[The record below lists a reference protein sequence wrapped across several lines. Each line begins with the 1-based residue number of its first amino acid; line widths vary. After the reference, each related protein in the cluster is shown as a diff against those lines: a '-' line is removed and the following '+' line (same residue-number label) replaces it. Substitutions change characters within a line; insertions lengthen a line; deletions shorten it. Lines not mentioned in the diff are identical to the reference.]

1 MPNRIIRD
9 GVLDSERYHNLPSD
23 SARLLFMELLL
34 LADDYG
40 LVPLGHIFLIRKT
53 TVMAGKTPEAMAQIL
68 SSLADQDLLR
78 PFESDG
84 SRFGYIP
91 RFRNYPRAAKPKW
104 PIPEGPSGNEIRE
117 LQQKRLASAKH
128 LRTNAPETETET
140 ETETEKQKKRDAVAS
155 PSRKGSMTTYP
166 VWKAVTIAKGE
177 KLFSD
182 YKPIWDWAKEVGI
195 DELWIDIAFAV
206 LLLLRLQLQLLLLL
220 RQQLLLLVRVMLHVA
235 AYVATVATTAAV
247 AATAAACHMLSQR
260 QRSALSVCPTRG
272 SSCGSSQSF
281 SNWRAMAARRCTACK
296 AGTMQSRCHQH
307 SRNSKTK

>member
-53 TVMAGKTPEAMAQIL
+53 TVMAGKTPEAMAQML

-155 PSRKGSMTTYP
+155 SSRKGSMTTYP

-195 DELWIDIAFAV
+195 DELWIDIAC
-206 LLLLRLQLQLLLLL
+206 
-220 RQQLLLLVRVMLHVA
+220 RVFNDYFEDKNHSRKQ
-235 AYVATVATTAAV
+235 YID
-247 AATAAACHMLSQR
+247 
-260 QRSALSVCPTRG
+260 
-272 SSCGSSQSF
+272 
-281 SNWRAMAARRCTACK
+281 WRAAFLNYVK
-296 AGTMQSRCHQH
+296 KDYLKLW
-307 SRNSKTK
+307 SRNKEGKYFLTTVGQQALDEYLAKERK